1 MASLRFGWGS
11 ALLVLGLLLVVL
23 PGKVAAF
30 GAGNIPSIAQVEGHN
45 WRHGDIEDMLKTVA
59 FLYGKKWSSM
69 MIRRVYFGNWLRD
82 YSQAVDVGSLKGIN
96 AATIRIIVWVLSF
109 MANGYATGEFEVT
122 EERLGV
128 YRPEEHIDNPLGYA
142 DNKDA
147 RELDPRLRAPVDPR
161 ELEIDPRT
169 GMKNYIAN
177 ESGGWATSAG
187 YLRWSFARSIHFGRL
202 YTSGANGTSGKESDL
217 CEALRCLGQ
226 ALHCMEDFGAHT
238 NYCELALIEMGY
250 HNVFPHCGSASK
262 IPLNGKMVYPLVTGT
277 FGAID
282 FLHSVI
288 GEATDHFTQSEIEE
302 MDIALKSAEHASKSS
317 DSQRGFFGSG
327 SGSGGSDFISLVGK
341 LPGVG
346 DGFAAQARELKA
358 ASAAQEQENMRA
370 SGNVNIVPGM
380 SPNFDPV
387 KVSGQIYPILEFRDK
402 VVRTI
407 SNMISKVPGLE
418 KLLEHISETLTTFV
432 LSLLAPFVR
441 PIINQ
446 VNKKLK
452 EGSSGLLETNAKQ
465 QFEPWNN
472 PRCTDPTHSMLS
484 KDHFTN
490 ILNSCSGRVAVT
502 ILQYVVPRVLY
513 AWENPGVP
521 VDEVVNDVLRA
532 FHHPAARDERV
543 EIQRNMFET
552 VRKWAQETPYRNQLE
567 HLLSSESVR
576 NHKNHILSSQAGS
589 RSVPGAGGGCGH
601 GGDGG
606 HGKPAGS
613 LWSQIQSL
621 NREIGGASP
630 AGSVGGGGGTAA
642 AAAAAH
648 HAPPQVHGEAAS
660 YYGSGP
666 GPSSGYGASYEHP
679 TPPASQPPYSGGGGG
694 GGYPGP
700 GRWWWLRTASACAT
714 PAGTTATV
722 CSSWRLWAA
731 AVRRTSWRRL
741 WCAAAGS
748 RVPSTRPA
756 TVTFVGAL
764 SSVLV

>member
-23 PGKVAAF
+23 PGKAAAF

-45 WRHGDIEDMLKTVA
+45 WRHGDIEDTLKTVA
-59 FLYGKKWSSM
+59 FLYGKKWSTL
-69 MIRRVYFGNWLRD
+69 MIGRVYFGNWLRD

-109 MANGYATGEFEVT
+109 MANGYATEEFEVT

-142 DNKDA
+142 DGKDA
-147 RELDPRLRAPVDPR
+147 REFDPRLRGPVDPR

-202 YTSGANGTSGKESDL
+202 YTSGANGTSGKEADL

-250 HNVFPHCGSASK
+250 HNVFPHCGSATK

-277 FGAID
+277 FGAVD
-282 FLHSVI
+282 FLHSVL
-288 GEATDHFTQSEIEE
+288 GEATDHFTQSEVDEI
-302 MDIALKSAEHASKSS
+302 DIALKNAEQATMSG
-317 DSQRGFFGSG
+317 DSRRGFFGSGSGSG
-327 SGSGGSDFISLVGK
+327 SGSGGSDFISLLGQ

-370 SGNVNIVPGM
+370 AGNTNIVPGM

-387 KVSGQIYPILEFRDK
+387 KVSGQIYPILQFRDK
-402 VVRTI
+402 IVRSI
-407 SNMISKVPGLE
+407 NSMISKIPGLE
-418 KLLEHISETLTTFV
+418 KLLEHISETLTAFI
-432 LSLLAPFVR
+432 LGLLAPFVR
-441 PIINQ
+441 PIISQ
-446 VNKKLK
+446 VNKTLK
-452 EGSSGLLETNAKQ
+452 EGSSGLLATSAKQ
-465 QFEPWNN
+465 QFEPWDN
-472 PRCTDPTHSMLS
+472 PHCTDPTHSMLS

-490 ILNSCSGRVAVT
+490 VLNSCSGRVAVT
-502 ILQYVVPRVLY
+502 ILQYVVPRILF

-532 FHHPAARDERV
+532 FHHPAARDERI
-543 EIQRNMFET
+543 EIQRDMFET
-552 VRKWAQETPYRNQLE
+552 VRKWAQETPYRNQLD

-576 NHKNHILSSQAGS
+576 NHKNHILNGQGGS
-589 RSVPGAGGGCGH
+589 RSAPGGGCGH
-601 GGDGG
+601 GDGG

-613 LWSQIQSL
+613 LWSHIQNV
-621 NREIGGASP
+621 NRDAREAGASP
-630 AGSVGGGGGTAA
+630 GGGGGGGAGGGG
-642 AAAAAH
+642 AH
-648 HAPPQVHGEAAS
+648 HAPPPMHGEAAS
-660 YYGSGP
+660 YYAASSPQPPQPYAGRP
-666 GPSSGYGASYEHP
+666 GSSGYAASYERP
-679 TPPASQPPYSGGGGG
+679 TPPGSQPPYG
-694 GGYPGP
+694 GGYPGQGGYGQHPHPHQPPSAAHGGYGQPQYGGHHGGYGAPQP
-700 GRWWWLRTASACAT
+700 GGYPPHGQQPS
-714 PAGTTATV
+714 P
-722 CSSWRLWAA
+722 SWGQYPRY
-731 AVRRTSWRRL
+731 
-741 WCAAAGS
+741 
-748 RVPSTRPA
+748 
-756 TVTFVGAL
+756 
-764 SSVLV
+764 